1 MAAKTNSPFGSI
13 RNRLLF
19 GTTALATVPL
29 LVLAGVLAFFAA
41 RQSAQSLNTRAND
54 QLQSIRVGK
63 QEEVKAYFEGVADNL
78 AIVARSIE
86 VRRALIDLP
95 AHLHALPA
103 TLAVPLDQARTEVAG
118 YYRNQFAV
126 EYSKRNAGAAID
138 IDALV
143 RAQSDATIAAQYL
156 YVAINPNP
164 LGEKGK
170 MDAASSDA
178 SPYTTMHAELHPF
191 GRAVVERYGL
201 YDFFLVDLQGNV
213 VYTYFKEL
221 DYASNLLTGPW
232 AKSGLAQAYIDAA
245 GGSATSAKAGEVRL
259 TDYAP
264 YVPSYD
270 DQAAFVSTPVYDG
283 IKQIGVFIVQ
293 LPIDRVNAIMTFGGN
308 WKEVGLGE
316 SGEVYLVGADKTPRS
331 VSRFMREDPDAFVQ
345 MMKGLGTPA
354 DALGRM
360 KSRASNIGLMS
371 VDTRATQ
378 DAFAGKS
385 GVSIYPDYRGVA
397 VLGAYSPMTV
407 LNQNWAILSEIDQ
420 AEANA
425 PVAELRK
432 QIGVVA
438 LIVLLS
444 MATIA
449 IFIALRLARS
459 INNPLAHFSAVVDK
473 VAKGDNEARVKLPAT
488 DEIGQLGVAFD
499 HMLDERIATQRRI
512 EKEND
517 QLNNSVVD
525 IMTSVAELAQRNLN
539 VKVPV
544 SADVTG
550 AVSDAINMMTRSTAG
565 ALSRV
570 RQISNTVS
578 SASENVRQRSDQVHG
593 VASAAA
599 NQASAASAEL
609 QQTAMALREMG
620 EQAREANQFAERAI
634 KTTGDALEI
643 VRATVSGISES
654 RDQIRE
660 TEKRVKRL
668 GERSQEITAVVN
680 IIGQIAERTSV
691 LALNA
696 SMQAVAAGDAGRGFA
711 VVADEVKR
719 LAENARQATQ
729 QISSLVH
736 AIQADT
742 SETIQAMNGTIAQ
755 VVDIS
760 KLADQAGG
768 QMNDTRAATEL
779 LATAVRS
786 IASSTRTQSKA
797 SETLLTRA
805 NELLQSSQQTLA
817 QLDAQRKDTE
827 TLAASAQEL
836 VTTVSEFRLPG

>member
-1 MAAKTNSPFGSI
+1 MAARSAALLGSI

-29 LVLAGVLAFFAA
+29 LVLALVLAYFAV
-41 RQSAQSLNTRAND
+41 RQSGQSLSARAND

-63 QEEVKAYFEGVADNL
+63 QGEIKAYFQGVADNMV
-78 AIVARSIE
+78 IVARSSE
-86 VRRALIDLP
+86 VR
-95 AHLHALPA
+95 HALRELPGRLS
-103 TLAVPLDQARTEVAG
+103 TLPTQLALPIDDARAALAI

-126 EYSKRNAGAAID
+126 EYARRNPGAVPNV
-138 IDALV
+138 DAMLA
-143 RAQSDATIAAQYL
+143 AQSEATIAAQYL
-156 YVAINPNP
+156 YISSNPNV

-170 MDAASSDA
+170 LDAAAGDP
-178 SPYTTMHAELHPF
+178 SPYSALHAELHPF

-201 YDFFLVDLQGNV
+201 YDFFLVDLDGNV
-213 VYTYFKEL
+213 VYTFFKEL
-221 DYASNLLTGPW
+221 DFASNLRTGPW
-232 AKSGLAQAYIDAA
+232 AQSGLGAAFANAA
-245 GGSATSAKAGEVRL
+245 GLKIGEVQM

-270 DQAAFVSTPVYDG
+270 DQASFLSTPVYEAG
-283 IKQIGVFIVQ
+283 QQIGTFIVQ
-293 LPIDRVNAIMTFGGN
+293 LPIDKVNAIMTFDGK
-308 WKEVGLGE
+308 WTEVGLGE
-316 SGEVYLVGADKTPRS
+316 SGEVYLVGTDKTPRS
-331 VSRFMREDPDAFVQ
+331 ISRFMKENPTGFVQ
-345 MMKGLGTPA
+345 MMKGLGTPP
-354 DALGRM
+354 DRLGRM
-360 KSRASNIGLMS
+360 SSRGSNIGLMS
-371 VDTRATQ
+371 VDTTATRE
-378 DAFAGKS
+378 AIAGTA
-385 GVSIYPDYRGVA
+385 GVGIYPDYRGIP
-397 VLGAYSPMTV
+397 VLGAYSPLRV
-407 LNQNWAILSEIDQ
+407 LNQDWAILSEIDE

-425 PVAELRK
+425 PVTALRR
-432 QIGVVA
+432 QIALVALAALLVVA
-438 LIVLLS
+438 AVGFLV
-444 MATIA
+444 
-449 IFIALRLARS
+449 ALRLARS
-459 INNPLAHFSAVVDK
+459 INRPLEHFSSVVGK
-473 VAKGDNEARVKLPAT
+473 VAKGDNEARVKLPPS

-499 HMLDERIATQRRI
+499 LMLDERIATQKRI

-525 IMTSVAELAQRNLN
+525 IMTSVAELAQRNLD

-544 SADVTG
+544 SEDVTG
-550 AVSDAINMMTRSTAG
+550 AVSDAINMMTRSTAN
-565 ALSRV
+565 ALGSVLR
-570 RQISNTVS
+570 ISNIVS
-578 SASENVRQRSDQVHG
+578 LASQSVRQRSDQVHG
-593 VASAAA
+593 VATAAS
-599 NQASAASAEL
+599 NQATAASAEL
-609 QQTAMALREMG
+609 QQTAMALRDMG
-620 EQAREANQFAERAI
+620 DQAREANQFAERAI
-634 KTTGDALEI
+634 KTTGDAMDI

-760 KLADQAGG
+760 KLADQAGN

-779 LATAVRS
+779 LATAVRN
-786 IASSTRTQSKA
+786 IGTSTQAQSKA
-797 SETLLTRA
+797 SQTLLTRA
-805 NELLQSSQQTLA
+805 YELLQSSQQTLE

-827 TLAASAQEL
+827 TLAGSAQEL
-836 VTTVSEFRLPG
+836 VNTVGAFRLPA

>member
-1 MAAKTNSPFGSI
+1 MAAKTDSLFGSI

-19 GTTALATVPL
+19 GTTALATLPL
-29 LVLAGVLAFFAA
+29 IVLALVLTYFAA
-41 RQSAQSLNTRAND
+41 RQSAQSLNARAND

-63 QEEVKAYFEGVADNL
+63 QEEIQAYFEGVADNMT
-78 AIVARSIE
+78 IIARSTEI
-86 VRRALIDLP
+86 RHALSQLP
-95 AHLHALPA
+95 AEFQALPA
-103 TLAVPLDQARTEVAG
+103 ALTIPIDDARAAVSE
-118 YYRNQFAV
+118 YYRNQFAA
-126 EYSKRNAGAAID
+126 EYTKRNAGAKINTD
-138 IDALV
+138 SLLK
-143 RAQSDATIAAQYL
+143 AQTDTAIAAQYL
-156 YVAINPNP
+156 YIANNPNP

-170 MDAASSDA
+170 LDAAAGDLSA
-178 SPYTTMHAELHPF
+178 YTALHAELHPF
-191 GRAVVERYGL
+191 MRAVVERYGL
-201 YDFFLVDLQGNV
+201 YDLFLVDLRGNV

-221 DYASNLLTGPW
+221 DYASNLQTGPW
-232 AKSGLAQAYIDAA
+232 AQSGLSEAYANAA
-245 GGSATSAKAGEVRL
+245 YGNAVSAKAGEVRL

-270 DQAAFVSTPVYDG
+270 DQAAFVSTPVYAGDR
-283 IKQIGVFIVQ
+283 QIGVLIVQ
-293 LPIDRVNAIMTFGGN
+293 VPINRVNTIMTFGGN
-308 WKEVGLGE
+308 WKEVGLGD

-331 VSRFMREDPDAFVQ
+331 VSRFMNEDAKGFVQ
-345 MMKGLGTPA
+345 MMKTLGTPTEQ
-354 DALGRM
+354 LRRM
-360 KSRASNIGLMS
+360 SSRGSNIGLMS
-371 VDTRATQ
+371 VDTLATQ
-378 DAFAGKS
+378 NAFAGKS
-385 GVSIYPDYRGVA
+385 GGSTYLDYRGIP
-397 VLGAYSPMTV
+397 VLGAYAPLQI

-425 PVAELRK
+425 PVTALSR
-432 QIGVVA
+432 QIGLVA
-438 LIVLLS
+438 LVALLA
-444 MATIA
+444 MAAIA

-459 INNPLAHFSAVVDK
+459 INAPLTHFAGVVDQ
-473 VAKGDNEARVKLPAT
+473 VAKGDNEARVRLPAS

-499 HMLDERIATQRRI
+499 HMLDERIATQQRI

-517 QLNNSVVD
+517 SLNNSVVE

-539 VKVPV
+539 VKVRV
-544 SADVTG
+544 SEDVTG

-565 ALSRV
+565 ALGNV
-570 RQISNTVS
+570 RRISNVVS
-578 SASENVRQRSDQVHG
+578 SASQNVRQSSELVHSVAT
-593 VASAAA
+593 VAS
-599 NQASAASAEL
+599 NQATAASAEL

-634 KTTGDALEI
+634 KTTGDAMEI

-729 QISSLVH
+729 QISSLVN

-768 QMNDTRAATEL
+768 QMNDNRLATEQ
-779 LATAVRS
+779 LAAAVRN
-786 IASSTRTQSKA
+786 IAASTQSQSKA
-797 SETLLTRA
+797 SQTLLTRA
-805 NELLQSSQQTLA
+805 YELLQSSQQTLE

-827 TLAASAQEL
+827 TLAGSAQEL
-836 VTTVSEFRLPG
+836 VNTVNEFRLPA